1 MTSLNLFA
9 VPPKF
14 LQEPQDVVAVEG
26 QDILVPCVVEGFP
39 DPVIKWH
46 HEPGSREVP
55 GKSESGSDPGDAF
68 LAGMTMNQQFPNG
81 SLLLT
86 LATKSMEGAYTCTAT
101 NGVKYDIRKTINVTV
116 NGKKEPPR
124 KLNGTENERDIRKT
138 SFQSQHHALDFLKYI
153 NGLGFRG
160 VCKSSVQGQT
170 PFRTMFSI

>member
-1 MTSLNLFA
+1 M
-9 VPPKF
+9 PPKF

-39 DPVIKWH
+39 DPVIKWN
-46 HEPGSREVP
+46 HEPSSSSRDHLP

-101 NGVKYDIRKTINVTV
+101 NGIKYDIRKTINVTV
-116 NGKKEPPR
+116 NGKNAQDCYC
-124 KLNGTENERDIRKT
+124 KLNSHEGKYDDGDSEQFFLIFRQLSRTEN
-138 SFQSQHHALDFLKYI
+138 
-153 NGLGFRG
+153 
-160 VCKSSVQGQT
+160 
-170 PFRTMFSI
+170 

>member
-1 MTSLNLFA
+1 M
-9 VPPKF
+9 PPKF

-39 DPVIKWH
+39 DPVIKWN
-46 HEPGSREVP
+46 HEPSSSSRDHLP

-101 NGVKYDIRKTINVTV
+101 NGIKYDIRKTINVTV
-116 NGKKEPPR
+116 NGK
-124 KLNGTENERDIRKT
+124 NAQDCYT
-138 SFQSQHHALDFLKYI
+138 QSLAPQEGRH
-153 NGLGFRG
+153 N
-160 VCKSSVQGQT
+160 
-170 PFRTMFSI
+170 

>member
-1 MTSLNLFA
+1 MTFDFSS

-26 QDILVPCVVEGFP
+26 QDILVPCVVEGYP
-39 DPVIKWH
+39 DPVIKWFR
-46 HEPGSREVP
+46 EPSSGDLP

-86 LATKSMEGAYTCTAT
+86 LATKSMEGEYTCTAT

-116 NGKKEPPR
+116 NGKNPR
-124 KLNGTENERDIRKT
+124 DRC
-138 SFQSQHHALDFLKYI
+138 F
-153 NGLGFRG
+153 
-160 VCKSSVQGQT
+160 CKC
-170 PFRTMFSI
+170 I

>member
-1 MTSLNLFA
+1 M
-9 VPPKF
+9 PPKF

-46 HEPGSREVP
+46 HEPGSRELP
-55 GKSESGSDPGDAF
+55 GKSESGSDSGDSY

-116 NGKKEPPR
+116 NGKNLKDGCYC
-124 KLNGTENERDIRKT
+124 KLNGTENERDIRKNEF
-138 SFQSQHHALDFLKYI
+138 SEPVSCPVILSIKCYC
-153 NGLGFRG
+153 GLRG
-160 VCKSSVQGQT
+160 VSKSSVQVL
-170 PFRTMFSI
+170 

>member
-116 NGKKEPPR
+116 NGKSLR
-124 KLNGTENERDIRKT
+124 DGYYCKLNVSLRNRK
-138 SFQSQHHALDFLKYI
+138 
-153 NGLGFRG
+153 
-160 VCKSSVQGQT
+160 
-170 PFRTMFSI
+170 